1 MPSRRKLV
9 LGAGVATA
17 GIAGAGFW
25 RSRSEQSHIEAQI
38 LLLNLSQDDLSAG
51 RKLLSRVLAID
62 VHAHPGRSFI
72 VNAENLGASLK
83 LFTLGG
89 AFEEESVKD
98 MIVGGLSV
106 ASFAIVS
113 DFQLLG
119 VGDAGISA
127 TREFEAGEAWQSYK
141 TQMARMHHLTNTGLV
156 VPVLFPDDFIKVR
169 KNNKLGGFFTAEGG
183 DFLEGSLQHL
193 DQAYEDG
200 IRSITIVHYHVNEIG
215 DIQTATPVHGGLSK
229 FGSKLIRAMNE
240 KGILIDLAHA
250 SRKTAIEAIE
260 TSEKPAML
268 SHTAIRGPGFDSAR
282 FIDLDLARLVTEN
295 GGLIGAWPAGI
306 GLMSLGDYAEQIFRL
321 VDLVGID
328 HVVLGTDMDA
338 NYKPV
343 FDNYRQLPVLVAAL
357 LKKGLSEE
365 DTSKFLGGNFLR
377 VFREVSH
384 MAAVH

>member
-1 MPSRRKLV
+1 MPSRRKLL
-9 LGAGVATA
+9 LGAGLTAA
-17 GIAGAGFW
+17 GIAGAGLW
-25 RSRSEQSHIEAQI
+25 WSRTQLSAIASLMEQLKLSKEDLAAGQR
-38 LLLNLSQDDLSAG
+38 LLSQVLS
-51 RKLLSRVLAID
+51 VD
-62 VHAHPGRSFI
+62 THAHPGRSFI
-72 VNAENLGASLK
+72 VNAENLGTSLE
-83 LFTLGG
+83 LFTRGG
-89 AFEEESVKD
+89 AFEEESARD
-98 MIVGGLSV
+98 MQAGGLSM

-119 VGDAGISA
+119 VGDTGITA
-127 TREFEAGEAWQSYK
+127 TREFNAGEAWQSYK
-141 TQMARMHHLTNTGLV
+141 TQMARLHHLTDTVLV
-156 VPVLFPDDFIKVR
+156 VPVLSPDDLLQAKK
-169 KNNKLGGFFTAEGG
+169 KNVLGGFFTAEGG
-183 DFLEGSLQHL
+183 DFLEGSLLHL

-250 SRKTAIEAIE
+250 SRKTAISAIE
-260 TSEKPAML
+260 ASEKPMMV

-282 FIDLDLARLVTEN
+282 FIDLDLARLVTDR
-295 GGLIGAWPAGI
+295 GGIIGAWPAGI
-306 GLMSLGDYAEQIFRL
+306 GLESLGDYANQIFRL